1 MGGGGL
7 LFEMNAA
14 NIEIG
19 FYKTIGLMERDYFV
33 KVATILKKR
42 SLFEMGFFSR
52 KLLQTQEGGFFSRW
66 VSSRENVCK
75 LKRGASF
82 RDGFLLEIKPTG
94 FLFEVLRLLFLF
106 IWTL

>member
-1 MGGGGL
+1 
-7 LFEMNAA
+7 MNAA

-66 VSSRENVCK
+66 VSSRN
-75 LKRGASF
+75 
-82 RDGFLLEIKPTG
+82 
-94 FLFEVLRLLFLF
+94 
-106 IWTL
+106 